1 LRRST
6 VVIFLFL
13 LLATTE
19 AFARTTITPYM
30 VPPVDNRLTE
40 LKRLEAFPLNQ
51 FNPEVGLVR
60 ESPDGSIRPMYWLL
74 SDNLPAS

>member
-1 LRRST
+1 
-6 VVIFLFL
+6 
-13 LLATTE
+13 
-19 AFARTTITPYM
+19 M